1 MLRMKGFGVNS
12 NSAPCT
18 CTACPPGESFTS
30 YCLYVTTIYQ
40 FHQDAGLNLC
50 YADDFFFETF
60 CYYFLGHI

>member
-1 MLRMKGFGVNS
+1 MLSMKGFGVNS

-50 YADDFFFETF
+50 YADDFFLKHLVIIF
-60 CYYFLGHI
+60 